1 MQPKPLDTNDPGH
14 DGAPAR
20 PQLKIAARAAQ
31 DVRSADQTAA
41 DVIQDEVR
49 QWHGEWRGTLD
60 GLRQTLSDLART
72 CETEIGA
79 REQELA
85 GIIERIAASATAQA
99 DASAQRV
106 RAQAQAEIA
115 ELREE
120 MARLSATVDTLRTD
134 LDAERDHLKA
144 VTEQLQTDTAARIR
158 AEGERDEARAE
169 CQMAVS
175 AADAQI
181 ERLRA
186 DNAAH
191 RSELAAARQQLEAAS
206 AERTKL
212 LTTFQEVQ
220 RALSLGP
227 DRGPA
232 VASPETA
239 STPAAPSTPP
249 PARVVPGPAV
259 EVPHPLAEAHP
270 EAVEDA
276 RHLLQQVEEM
286 YGEVLKSGRSP
297 MEVVDALTSYLRYA
311 KDVLMARSNLPE
323 RDAEVLFE
331 QQVDL
336 LLDLKAGTS
345 FGRHLSISA
354 YPLRKPPEPPAV

>member
-1 MQPKPLDTNDPGH
+1 MQPKPLDTNDPGP
-14 DGAPAR
+14 DAAPAR

-41 DVIQDEVR
+41 DVIQDEI
-49 QWHGEWRGTLD
+49 QHWHGDWRGTLD
-60 GLRQTLSDLART
+60 AVRKTLTDLART
-72 CETEIGA
+72 CETEMGA
-79 REQELA
+79 REQDVA
-85 GIIERIAASATAQA
+85 GLVERIVASATAQA

-106 RAQAQAEIA
+106 HTQSQAEIA

-120 MARLSATVDTLRTD
+120 MTRLAATVDSLRTD
-134 LDAERDHLKA
+134 LEAERDQLKA
-144 VTEQLQTDTAARIR
+144 VTEQLQADTAARIR

-186 DNAAH
+186 DNATH
-191 RSELAAARQQLEAAS
+191 RSELSAARQQLEAAT

-220 RALSLGP
+220 RALALGP

-232 VASPETA
+232 VASSETTFA
-239 STPAAPSTPP
+239 PAAASSAP
-249 PARVVPGPAV
+249 PAPTVPGPATAV
-259 EVPHPLAEAHP
+259 RHPLAEAHP

-276 RHLLQQVEEM
+276 RQLLQQVEEM

-311 KDVLMARSNLPE
+311 KDVLMARSGLPE

-354 YPLRKPPEPPAV
+354 YPLRKPPEPPAA